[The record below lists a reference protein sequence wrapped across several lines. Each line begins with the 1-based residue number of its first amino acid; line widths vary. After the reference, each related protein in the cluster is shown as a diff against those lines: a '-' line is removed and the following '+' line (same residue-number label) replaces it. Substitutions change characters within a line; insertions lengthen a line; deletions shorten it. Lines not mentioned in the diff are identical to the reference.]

1 MTDVWWTF
9 LPPWYMNYRNP
20 KQEAKGIA
28 PAVPAARSRFVCHPV
43 WLCFPCGHP
52 AAGRAPSTEQCCWVR
67 EHPAVV
73 MPALRRPSQ
82 IAGIAV
88 IATACC
94 TTNQDCSEIVHS
106 TSEDCCREI
115 GAAPRARLSPS
126 HAAPPSLA
134 PGRCCQVDPSNPLW
148 ETQSAAHCPLR
159 RIVGCLWHST
169 LSKVWSRCIIPLLP
183 FLFSSF

>member
-1 MTDVWWTF
+1 MVDFPASLVHELPKSQAGSQGNCPGGPRSTEPLC
-9 LPPWYMNYRNP
+9 LPPCV
-20 KQEAKGIA
+20 A
-28 PAVPAARSRFVCHPV
+28 PLPLWSSCSRPCAQHRAV
-43 WLCFPCGHP
+43 LLGE
-52 AAGRAPSTEQCCWVR
+52 GAPSR
-67 EHPAVV
+67 G

>member
-1 MTDVWWTF
+1 MDFPASLVHELPKSQAGSQGNCPGGPRSTEPLC
-9 LPPWYMNYRNP
+9 LPPCV
-20 KQEAKGIA
+20 A
-28 PAVPAARSRFVCHPV
+28 PLPLLSHC
-43 WLCFPCGHP
+43 CGHP

-148 ETQSAAHCPLR
+148 ETRSAAHCPLR
-159 RIVGCLWHST
+159 RIVGCLWPST